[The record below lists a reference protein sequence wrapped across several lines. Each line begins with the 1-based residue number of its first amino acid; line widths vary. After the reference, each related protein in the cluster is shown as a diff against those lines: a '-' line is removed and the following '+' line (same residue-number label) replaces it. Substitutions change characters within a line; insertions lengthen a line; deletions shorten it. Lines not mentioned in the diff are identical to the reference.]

1 MQGGVGEC
9 FASLGISPKSFYQV
23 NPVQT
28 EYLYGKAIE
37 LAGLTGNER
46 VLDAYCGIGTIGII
60 AASKAKEVIG
70 VELNADA
77 VRDAVQNAKCN
88 DVKNIRFYC
97 NDATE
102 FMMQMAAS
110 GDTVDVV
117 LMDPPRAGSTEA
129 FIKAVAAVK
138 AKTVIY
144 VSCGPD
150 TLVRDLG
157 VFKKM
162 GYQAEGA
169 WPVDMFPATGH
180 CEVVVKI
187 LKR

>member
-1 MQGGVGEC
+1 M
-9 FASLGISPKSFYQV
+9 
-23 NPVQT
+23 
-28 EYLYGKAIE
+28 
-37 LAGLTGNER
+37 
-46 VLDAYCGIGTIGII
+46 
-60 AASKAKEVIG
+60 
-70 VELNADA
+70 NADA

-88 DVKNIRFYC
+88 EVKNIRFYC

-150 TLVRDLG
+150 TLARDLG
-157 VFKKM
+157 MFKKM

-180 CEVVVKI
+180 VETIVRLARIK
-187 LKR
+187 

>member
-1 MQGGVGEC
+1 M
-9 FASLGISPKSFYQV
+9 
-23 NPVQT
+23 
-28 EYLYGKAIE
+28 
-37 LAGLTGNER
+37 
-46 VLDAYCGIGTIGII
+46 LDAYCGIGTIGII

-150 TLVRDLG
+150 TLARDLG

-162 GYQAEGA
+162 GYQADGA

-180 CEVVVKI
+180 CEVICCLERKE
-187 LKR
+187 K